1 MRIMVFDVPAEHG
14 GALSILKEYY
24 VKAEKETANEWI
36 FVISKPELE
45 ERENIKVVRLP
56 WVKKSW
62 FHRLY
67 FDKIYSARLI
77 KKYMPDKVIS
87 LQNTVVNAKGVYQE
101 LYVHQP
107 LPFCEKR
114 FTFKENKI
122 FWIYQN
128 IISRMIIRS
137 IRKADKIIVQTKW
150 MRDAVCKKSKISV
163 DKAEII
169 QPDVVI
175 PDGLSYK
182 KDEQNL
188 FFYPAS
194 GAVYKN
200 HDIIYKAASLLVEE
214 GYEDFKIILTK
225 KKPTDFSTKFKDIE
239 NKIEFCGRIDR
250 EKVYDYYSKSVL
262 LFPSYIETF
271 GLPLLE
277 ARKINSPVIAS
288 NCAFCRE
295 ILTGYDKATFFDP
308 FDYIEMAGFMKKY
321 INK

>member
-14 GALSILKEYY
+14 GALSILREYY
-24 VKAEKETANEWI
+24 AKAAQDKVNEWI

-45 ERENIKVVRLP
+45 EKENIKVVRHP
-56 WVKKSW
+56 WVKRSW
-62 FHRLY
+62 FHRVY
-67 FDKIYSARLI
+67 FDKIYAAKLV
-77 KKYMPDKVIS
+77 KEYMPDKIIS
-87 LQNTVVNAKGVYQE
+87 LQNTVVNAKGVFQE

-114 FTFKENKI
+114 FTFRENKI

-128 IISRMIIRS
+128 IISRMIICS

-150 MRDAVCKKSKISV
+150 MRDAVCKKSNISA

-169 QPDVVI
+169 QPDVII
-175 PDGLSYK
+175 PDGLAYK

-194 GAVYKN
+194 TAVYKN
-200 HDIIYKAASLLVEE
+200 HNSIYEAASLLVKE
-214 GYEDFKIILTK
+214 GYEDFKIILTIN
-225 KKPTDFSTKFKDIE
+225 KPDDFATKFKNIE
-239 NKIEFCGRIDR
+239 DKIEFCGRINK
-250 EKVYDYYSKSVL
+250 EKVYEYYSKSVL

-277 ARKINSPVIAS
+277 ARRINSPILAS

-295 ILTGYDKATFFDP
+295 ILEGYDKANFFEP
-308 FDYIEMAGFMKKY
+308 FNCLELVELMKRY
-321 INK
+321 L